1 MIKFII
7 VDDELIYKKRII
19 KIIDKLMFNNNEAY
33 DIISF
38 DCHNADLKKQI
49 EDLSVEKIYILDIE
63 LPGKYSGLDI
73 SKSIRSIDWDSEI
86 IFITSHDKMFET
98 VYRSVYKIFSFIEKF
113 QNMDERLE
121 EDLKTIIS
129 KKYDT
134 EKFTYA
140 TSKIE
145 IQIYLKDILYIY
157 RDTAERKLV
166 IKTTNNNFLVN
177 LNISDIL
184 KKLDSRFRQVHR
196 ACIVNNERVNLY
208 NWSQGY
214 FILDNNEKVNM
225 CSRNYKDN

>member
-225 CSRNYKDN
+225 CSRNYK